1 MASKKIEATAEKQ
14 RESLTWTD
22 TAWFIGIILLTVLV
36 GFGIGKK
43 VYSSTTMETR
53 VTCLEEGH
61 DWEFQGL
68 GRIECLRDVDDT
80 IRVWEFKCSRC
91 GKYECLGLGGMT
103 DAFWRIAERQTG
115 LERPQPYNRITTIY
129 RFK

>member
-14 RESLTWTD
+14 RESLTWSD

-115 LERPQPYNRITTIY
+115 MKRPQPFDRITTIY